1 MSIIENHLPSLSRIW
16 KSYAQFSFIT
26 PALLIVFY
34 VIVVRLL
41 RYRRAHSNS
50 KILHDI
56 PEHDDNGSSVRRAQ
70 VVYRSLINAE
80 FPFLFVKGI
89 ELALFRTYAIP
100 TISSLLDKTAVLS
113 SKSSVPRRYSETWA
127 LFVEFALADW
137 GSERWVQAMGRT
149 RAIHAAYRKSGK
161 VREDD
166 MLYTLAALATQPV
179 RLINAWEWRRLTDE
193 EYSAIGTLYRGLA
206 EAFDI
211 DWKKE
216 FAGMAQ
222 KEKTSHVFSMFD
234 GVSVDL
240 NSTDDTSLDSGLNFF
255 HALSAWQQLYE
266 DQTMRHMPENHLLAA
281 TAVDLLLWGV
291 PGHILKRITTKL
303 LVALMDDP
311 LRIAVGY
318 PTPSTIHR
326 VCVKVILTSRRLA
339 LRYLCLPRPGFL
351 TIEPTRV
358 IDPEG
363 PYSQTNLSNGAPLQH
378 QNRTILTSYVAA
390 PYYVK
395 PTIWNRWGPG
405 AWWWWSLGHPL
416 PAQDDKHY
424 IPEGYL
430 IPEIGPRQGKTV
442 AVQAREEQ
450 AVRALLQCKSVKKS

>member
-1 MSIIENHLPSLSRIW
+1 MSKPKIHLPSPFRLWTSCS
-16 KSYAQFSFIT
+16 KFLVTT
-26 PALLIVFY
+26 PVLLVIFY
-34 VIVVRLL
+34 LIVVRQL
-41 RYRRAHSNS
+41 RYRRAYSNT
-50 KILHDI
+50 KVLLNAPAHEDY
-56 PEHDDNGSSVRRAQ
+56 GSSVRRAQ
-70 VVYRSLINAE
+70 IIYRSLINAE

-137 GSERWVQAMGRT
+137 GSERWIQAMGRT
-149 RAIHAAYRKSGK
+149 RAIHAAYRKAGK

-166 MLYTLAALATQPV
+166 MLYTLAVLATQPV
-179 RLINAWEWRRLTDE
+179 RLINTWEWRRLTDDE
-193 EYSAIGTLYRGLA
+193 LSAIGTLYRGLA

-211 DWKKE
+211 DWQKE
-216 FAGMAQ
+216 FADMAE
-222 KEKTSHVFSMFD
+222 KEKKTQAYSIFD
-234 GVSVDL
+234 DVCVNLIHPS
-240 NSTDDTSLDSGLNFF
+240 NASPETGLSFF

-266 DQTMRHMPENHLLAA
+266 DHAMRHIPANHLLAS

-291 PGHILKRITTKL
+291 PGQGLKQVTTKF

-311 LRIAVGY
+311 LRVAVGY
-318 PTPSTIHR
+318 AAPSTMHR
-326 VCVKVILTSRRLA
+326 ICVKVILTSRKLA
-339 LRYLCLPRPGFL
+339 LRYLSLPRPSFL

-363 PYSQTNLSNGAPLQH
+363 PYSQVDTPNGAPLQH
-378 QNRTILTSYVAA
+378 QSRTLLTSYVAE

-405 AWWWWSLGHPL
+405 AWWWWFLGHPL
-416 PAQDDKHY
+416 PTQEDQHY
-424 IPEGYL
+424 IPGGYL
-430 IPEIGPRQGKTV
+430 IPEIGPRQGKTPT
-442 AVQAREEQ
+442 VQAREEE
-450 AVRALLQCKSVKKS
+450 AVRALLRSEKISKI